1 MNVRLFRSN
10 NTTFCA
16 PSGLLV
22 IEAHEQNT
30 AGLKFKVPLVPYV
43 PALSILCN
51 VELMANLNFLT
62 WIRFILWMAI
72 GKDKCTPAAAR
83 LY

>member
-1 MNVRLFRSN
+1 MYNFLPISN
-10 NTTFCA
+10 YIYLIK
-16 PSGLLV
+16 GVVV

-30 AGLKFKVPLVPYV
+30 AGLKFKVPLVPYL

-72 GKDKCTPAAAR
+72 GKKYNYHR
-83 LY
+83 NEYINN